1 MPFVQRV
8 VTPIYIS
15 RAKKSTTSAHSAHS
29 RQTTN
34 TCNTANPSNGNSAII
49 VPPSSSSGTSSPT
62 RNNGGAVLL
71 FAATDCTT
79 DSVAAT
85 AATSTVATTAL
96 ALPAS
101 DYEFEAVTNLTL
113 SNALRQL
120 ASLVLIANDI
130 FNELHGEL
138 QQVGDRARVIKGRVE
153 RLGRVVEE
161 FDPKLVTV
169 RKWKLHYYLQ
179 CVFYSIYMI
188 QI

>member
-15 RAKKSTTSAHSAHS
+15 RAKKTSPAHHTTTTTSNGISAAVAVDAAS
-29 RQTTN
+29 ASATTS
-34 TCNTANPSNGNSAII
+34 PSH
-49 VPPSSSSGTSSPT
+49 
-62 RNNGGAVLL
+62 RGGAGGGSEVV
-71 FAATDCTT
+71 
-79 DSVAAT
+79 S
-85 AATSTVATTAL
+85 TAL

-138 QQVGDRARVIKGRVE
+138 QAVGERARGIKGRVE
-153 RLGRVVEE
+153 RLGRTVEE
-161 FDPKLVTV
+161 FDPKLVAV
-169 RKWKLHYYLQ
+169 RKLKAKLN
-179 CVFYSIYMI
+179 
-188 QI
+188 